1 MSLMKQFLENV
12 ADDLGIEINDARE
25 IADDIIAYM
34 DAGNTYQE
42 AIAKWKFIVDNKPEE
57 MSIEEYNNLPF

>member
-1 MSLMKQFLENV
+1 MSLMKRFLENV

-34 DAGNTYQE
+34 DAGNTYQK
-42 AIAKWKFIVDNKPEE
+42 AIAKWKFIVDHKPEE